1 MWAPD
6 RHQASPRTVQ
16 DHLLKTDQ
24 QKTLFIQD
32 YNWSQTLILTRTNH
46 TDVAN
51 VQNQTKRSS
60 SFSRLP
66 FGAPSNETGFN
77 SLYSPLPFSLDIYLM
92 ESHEE
97 RHGCCF
103 KVCVFLQIKKV
114 PAAFSNFSA
123 IETQTF
129 RVSRHIWSRI
139 CFIPKLEGMF
149 QFVLCLDKISVDTQ
163 QIFTLLFFF

>member
-103 KVCVFLQIKKV
+103 KVCVFLQLKKCQLHFQTSLQLRLRRLEFRDIFGAEFV
-114 PAAFSNFSA
+114 SYQNWKECFSSYSA
-123 IETQTF
+123 
-129 RVSRHIWSRI
+129 
-139 CFIPKLEGMF
+139 
-149 QFVLCLDKISVDTQ
+149 
-163 QIFTLLFFF
+163 